1 MCIDLCSNIS
11 SIDDLFDEYSSQ
23 NLKDINEDKDKD
35 KDEEV
40 QLHEQYAVNN
50 NANNTSYIALITPL
64 FMAFTGYAYVLYN
77 YMTTYLPCGE
87 EVMIYTTMA
96 VLVVLLI
103 LHAVA
108 LEIGASQRSNQ
119 LVIDKIRVKKYK
131 TKEEYYK
138 VFPKG
143 YNSFGKNYFTF
154 VQGIYNTFSKTC
166 FYLYTLF
173 CMNLY
178 YLLEKNE
185 YIALIL
191 QVIVVL
197 MLLHRCCLYTKY
209 KERYDEK
216 YANLS
221 DYKCWELLCYCIT
234 KKIDIFF

>member
-23 NLKDINEDKDKD
+23 NLKDNNENKD

-77 YMTTYLPCGE
+77 YMTTCLPCGE

-143 YNSFGKNYFTF
+143 YNSFGKNCLSFI
-154 VQGIYNTFSKTC
+154 QGIYNTFAKTC
-166 FYLYTLF
+166 FYLYILFSVKSLNTLDF
-173 CMNLY
+173 
-178 YLLEKNE
+178 
-185 YIALIL
+185 LIKSSIYKFISFTISSL
-191 QVIVVL
+191 
-197 MLLHRCCLYTKY
+197 CLY
-209 KERYDEK
+209 
-216 YANLS
+216 
-221 DYKCWELLCYCIT
+221 CINSG
-234 KKIDIFF
+234 FFTFSE

>member
-1 MCIDLCSNIS
+1 MQLNDSLKRNNDKKEEDMQM
-11 SIDDLFDEYSSQ
+11 SIES
-23 NLKDINEDKDKD
+23 
-35 KDEEV
+35 

-50 NANNTSYIALITPL
+50 NANNTNYIALLTPL

-77 YMTTYLPCGE
+77 YMTTYLPYGDKI
-87 EVMIYTTMA
+87 MIYTTIA
-96 VLVVLLI
+96 VLIVLLI

-119 LVIDKIRVKKYK
+119 FVIDKIREKAYRE
-131 TKEEYYK
+131 TEESDRI
-138 VFPKG
+138 FHNG
-143 YNSFGKNYFTF
+143 YISSGKDYFNF
-154 VQGIYNTFSKTC
+154 IQGIYNTFSKTC

-197 MLLHRCCLYTKY
+197 MLLHRCCLYSKY
-209 KERYDEK
+209 KEIYDEK
-216 YANLS
+216 PTNIS
-221 DYKCWELLCYCIT
+221 NYKAWELLCYCIT
-234 KKIDIFF
+234 KKIEIFF

>member
-11 SIDDLFDEYSSQ
+11 SIDDLFDENSSQ
-23 NLKDINEDKDKD
+23 NLKDNNENKD

-143 YNSFGKNYFTF
+143 YNSFGKNYVNF

-166 FYLYTLF
+166 LYLYMLFTINLFVFVENKCVVCVLLSFALLMPLHRYCLF
-173 CMNLY
+173 C
-178 YLLEKNE
+178 
-185 YIALIL
+185 
-191 QVIVVL
+191 
-197 MLLHRCCLYTKY
+197 KY
-209 KERYDEK
+209 KEKYDRGDNNSDNKECSCIIK
-216 YANLS
+216 ILENL
-221 DYKCWELLCYCIT
+221 
-234 KKIDIFF
+234 F

>member
-1 MCIDLCSNIS
+1 MCIDLCSNKS

-23 NLKDINEDKDKD
+23 NLKDNNKDKD
-35 KDEEV
+35 KDEEA

-87 EVMIYTTMA
+87 GVMIYTTMA

-143 YNSFGKNYFTF
+143 YNSFGKNCLSFI
-154 VQGIYNTFSKTC
+154 QGIYNTFAKTC
-166 FYLYTLF
+166 FYLYILFSVNLCFILNDNKFIVCILLAFVLLMPLHRYCLF
-173 CMNLY
+173 C
-178 YLLEKNE
+178 
-185 YIALIL
+185 
-191 QVIVVL
+191 
-197 MLLHRCCLYTKY
+197 KY
-209 KERYDEK
+209 KEKYDRGDNNSDNKECSCIIK
-216 YANLS
+216 ILENL
-221 DYKCWELLCYCIT
+221 
-234 KKIDIFF
+234 F